1 MTDEIPAV
9 NEMSRDSVPAK
20 RPLARDE
27 SFLARAVRRFRKH
40 RLAQFGLV
48 MLVLLALMAIFAPLI
63 TPYVFDGQ
71 DAALLGQPTP
81 PSLAHWVGTD
91 QLGRDNFTRILYGAR
106 VSLSVG
112 LSSALIATLLGTLV
126 GALAGFFGGWVDSLL
141 MRLTDVVLS
150 IPILPLVIALSGFLR
165 PSLPLLVA
173 IIGGLGWMGTA
184 RLVRGQFLTLKSS
197 DYVEAS
203 RALGG
208 SNPRIMFRHILP
220 NALGPIVVSTTLAVG
235 SAIILESALSFF
247 GLGVQPPI
255 PTWGN
260 LLTGSSD
267 FLETA
272 PWLAAF
278 PGLFILVTVLSV
290 NFLGDG
296 LRDALDP
303 RS

>member
-1 MTDEIPAV
+1 MTDEIPAI
-9 NEMSRDSVPAK
+9 NEMTRDSVPAR

-48 MLVLLALMAIFAPLI
+48 MLLLLALMAIFAPLI

-81 PSLAHWVGTD
+81 PSLSHWVGTD

-184 RLVRGQFLTLKSS
+184 RLVRGQFLMLKSS

>member
-1 MTDEIPAV
+1 MSNPSLNPAPTQNV
-9 NEMSRDSVPAK
+9 QP
-20 RPLARDE
+20 RDE

-48 MLVLLALMAIFAPLI
+48 MLAILALGALFAQQI
-63 TPYVFDGQ
+63 TPYSFDGQ
-71 DAALLGQPTP
+71 DTALLGQPTSP
-81 PSLAHWVGTD
+81 NFKHFMGTD

-106 VSLSVG
+106 VSLAVG
-112 LSSALIATLLGTLV
+112 LSSALIATFLGTLI
-126 GALAGFFGGWVDSLL
+126 GALAGFFGTWVDSVL
-141 MRLTDVVLS
+141 MRFTDVVLS
-150 IPILPLVIALSGFLR
+150 IPLLPLVIALSGFLR
-165 PSLPLLVA
+165 PSLPMLVL

-184 RLVRGQFLTLKSS
+184 RLVRSQFLALRNT

-203 RALGG
+203 KALGG
-208 SNPRIMFRHILP
+208 SNARIMFRHILP

-235 SAIILESALSFF
+235 GAIMLESSLSFF
-247 GLGVQPPI
+247 GLGVQPPT

-278 PGLFILVTVLSV
+278 PGLFILLTVLSV

-303 RS
+303 RL

>member
-1 MTDEIPAV
+1 MLGLAV
-9 NEMSRDSVPAK
+9 LIV
-20 RPLARDE
+20 LAVV
-27 SFLARAVRRFRKH
+27 AIA
-40 RLAQFGLV
+40 AP
-48 MLVLLALMAIFAPLI
+48 VL
-63 TPYVFDGQ
+63 TPYGFDQ
-71 DAALLGQPTP
+71 QNPELLGTPTA
-81 PSLAHWVGTD
+81 PSLAHPLGTD
-91 QLGRDNFTRILYGAR
+91 QLGRDNLTRILYGAR

-112 LSSALIATLLGTLV
+112 LASALIATFLGTLI

-150 IPILPLVIALSGFLR
+150 VPILPLVIALSGFLR
-165 PSLPLLVA
+165 PSLWVLVA

-184 RLVRGQFLTLKSS
+184 RLVRGQFLSLRNAE
-197 DYVEAS
+197 YVEAT

-208 SNPRIMFRHILP
+208 SSARIMFRHMLP
-220 NALGPIVVSTTLAVG
+220 NALGPIIVSTTLAVG
-235 SAIILESALSFF
+235 SGIILESALSFF
-247 GLGVQPPI
+247 GLGVQLPT

-260 LLTGSSD
+260 LLNGSSD
-267 FLETA
+267 WLETA

-303 RS
+303 RL

>member
-1 MTDEIPAV
+1 MNNPTLEFKSSKP
-9 NEMSRDSVPAK
+9 
-20 RPLARDE
+20 RDE

-48 MLVLLALMAIFAPLI
+48 MLMVLGLAAIFAPI
-63 TPYVFDGQ
+63 ISSYTFDGQ
-71 DAALLGQPTP
+71 DSALLGQPTAP
-81 PSLAHWVGTD
+81 NFKHLLGTD
-91 QLGRDNFTRILYGAR
+91 QLGRDNFTRILHGAR
-106 VSLSVG
+106 VSLLVG
-112 LSSALIATLLGTLV
+112 LSSALIATFLGTLI
-126 GALAGFFGGWVDSLL
+126 GALAGFYGAWVDSVL
-141 MRLTDVVLS
+141 MRFTDVVLS

-165 PSLPLLVA
+165 PSLPLLVL

-184 RLVRGQFLTLKSS
+184 RLVRSQFLSLRNT

-203 RALGG
+203 KALGG
-208 SNPRIMFRHILP
+208 SNSRIMFRHILP
-220 NALGPIVVSTTLAVG
+220 NAIGPIVVSTTLAVG
-235 SAIILESALSFF
+235 GAIILESALSFF
-247 GLGVQPPI
+247 GLGVQPPT

-278 PGLFILVTVLSV
+278 PGLFILITVLSV

-303 RS
+303 RL

>member
-1 MTDEIPAV
+1 MTDLELPNTKPNAAT
-9 NEMSRDSVPAK
+9 NLR
-20 RPLARDE
+20 ARDE
-27 SFLARAVRRFRKH
+27 SFLARAARRFRRH

-48 MLVLLALMAIFAPLI
+48 TLIVLTLFALAAPLLMPYG
-63 TPYVFDGQ
+63 TPTAPG
-71 DAALLGQPTP
+71 LEHPL
-81 PSLAHWVGTD
+81 GTD
-91 QLGRDNFTRILYGAR
+91 QLGRDNLTRILYGAR

-112 LSSALIATLLGTLV
+112 LVSALISTFLGTLI
-126 GALAGFFGGWVDSLL
+126 GALAGFFGGLVDSVL

-150 IPILPLVIALSGFLR
+150 VPILPLVIALSGFLR
-165 PSLPLLVA
+165 PSLWVLVA

-184 RLVRGQFLTLKSS
+184 RLVRGQFLSLRNAE
-197 DYVEAS
+197 YVEAT

-208 SNPRIMFRHILP
+208 SNLRIMFRHMLP

-247 GLGVQPPI
+247 GLGVQPPT

-260 LLTGSSD
+260 LLNGSSD
-267 FLETA
+267 WLETA

-278 PGLFILVTVLSV
+278 PGLFILITVLSV

-303 RS
+303 RL

>member
-1 MTDEIPAV
+1 MTDLELPNTKPNPAM
-9 NEMSRDSVPAK
+9 NPR
-20 RPLARDE
+20 ARDE
-27 SFLARAVRRFRKH
+27 SFLARAARRFQRH

-48 MLVLLALMAIFAPLI
+48 TLIVLALLALAAPLLM
-63 TPYVFDGQ
+63 PYGFDQ
-71 DAALLGQPTP
+71 QNAALLGTPTAP
-81 PSLAHWVGTD
+81 GLEHPLGTD
-91 QLGRDNFTRILYGAR
+91 QLGRDNLTRILYGAR

-112 LSSALIATLLGTLV
+112 LVSALISTLLGTLI
-126 GALAGFFGGWVDSLL
+126 GALAGFFGGLVDSVL

-150 IPILPLVIALSGFLR
+150 VPILPLVIALSGFLR
-165 PSLPLLVA
+165 PSLWVLVA

-184 RLVRGQFLTLKSS
+184 RLVRGQFLGLRNAE
-197 DYVEAS
+197 YVEAT

-208 SNPRIMFRHILP
+208 SNLRIMFRHMLP

-247 GLGVQPPI
+247 GLGVQPPT

-260 LLTGSSD
+260 LLNGSSD
-267 FLETA
+267 WLETA

-278 PGLFILVTVLSV
+278 PGLFILITVLSV

-303 RS
+303 RL

>member
-1 MTDEIPAV
+1 MSDAARPAAG
-9 NEMSRDSVPAK
+9 P
-20 RPLARDE
+20 RPRAARDE
-27 SFLARAVRRFRKH
+27 SFLGRALRRFRRH
-40 RLAQFGLV
+40 RLAQLGLA
-48 MLVLLALMAIFAPLI
+48 VLTVLAVAAVFAPVVTPYAFDAPDTALM
-63 TPYVFDGQ
+63 
-71 DAALLGQPTP
+71 GQPTP
-81 PSLAHWVGTD
+81 PSAKHLMGTD

-106 VSLSVG
+106 VSLAVG
-112 LSSALIATLLGTLV
+112 LSSALLATFLGVLI
-126 GALAGFFGGWVDSLL
+126 GATAGFYGRWVDTAL
-141 MRLTDVVLS
+141 MRFTDVVLS
-150 IPILPLVIALSGFLR
+150 IPILPLVITLSGFLR

-184 RLVRGQFLTLKSS
+184 RLVRGQFLSLRTV

-203 RALGG
+203 RALGSG
-208 SNPRIMFRHILP
+208 NARIMFRHILP
-220 NALGPIVVSTTLAVG
+220 NTIGPIVVSTTLAVG

-247 GLGVQPPI
+247 GLGVQPPT

-267 FLETA
+267 WLETA
-272 PWLAAF
+272 PWLAAY

-303 RS
+303 RL

>member
-1 MTDEIPAV
+1 MNSQTLEFATSKP
-9 NEMSRDSVPAK
+9 
-20 RPLARDE
+20 RDE
-27 SFLARAVRRFRKH
+27 SFLARAVRRFRMH
-40 RLAQFGLV
+40 RLAQFGLM
-48 MLVLLALMAIFAPLI
+48 MLVILNLAAIFAPII
-63 TPYVFDGQ
+63 TPYTFDGQ
-71 DAALLGQPTP
+71 DAALLGQPTSP
-81 PSLAHWVGTD
+81 NFKHLLGTD
-91 QLGRDNFTRILYGAR
+91 QLGRDNFTRILHGAR
-106 VSLSVG
+106 VSLLVG
-112 LSSALIATLLGTLV
+112 LSSAFIATFLGTLI
-126 GALAGFFGGWVDSLL
+126 GALAGFYGAWVDSVL
-141 MRLTDVVLS
+141 MRFTDVVLS

-165 PSLPLLVA
+165 PSLPLLVL

-184 RLVRGQFLTLKSS
+184 RLVRGQFLSLRNT

-208 SNPRIMFRHILP
+208 SNSRIMFRHILP
-220 NALGPIVVSTTLAVG
+220 NAIGPIIVSTTLAVG
-235 SAIILESALSFF
+235 GAIILESALSFF
-247 GLGVQPPI
+247 GLGVQPPT

-278 PGLFILVTVLSV
+278 PGLFILITVLSV

-303 RS
+303 RL

>member
-1 MTDEIPAV
+1 MTKPV
-9 NEMSRDSVPAK
+9 LNP
-20 RPLARDE
+20 RPRVSDE
-27 SFLARAVRRFRKH
+27 SFWGRAARRFRRH
-40 RLAQFGLV
+40 RLAQLGLAV
-48 MLVLLALMAIFAPLI
+48 LIVLGLAALAAPML
-63 TPYVFDGQ
+63 TPYQFDGQ
-71 DAALLGQPTP
+71 DAALLGTP
-81 PSLAHWVGTD
+81 VAPELAHPMGTD

-112 LSSALIATLLGTLV
+112 LASAIIATLLGTLI
-126 GALAGFFGGWVDSLL
+126 GATAGFFGGWIDGLL

-165 PSLPLLVA
+165 PSLWLLVA

-184 RLVRGQFLTLKSS
+184 RLVRGQFLSLRTAE
-197 DYVEAS
+197 YVEAS

-208 SNPRIMFRHILP
+208 SNLRIMFRHILP
-220 NALGPIVVSTTLAVG
+220 NTLGPIIVSTTLAVG
-235 SAIILESALSFF
+235 GAIILESALSFF
-247 GLGVQPPI
+247 GLGVQPPT

-260 LLTGSSD
+260 LLNGSSD
-267 FLETA
+267 WLETA

-278 PGLFILVTVLSV
+278 PGIFILITVLSV

-303 RS
+303 RM

>member
-1 MTDEIPAV
+1 MNNQTLEFTTSKP
-9 NEMSRDSVPAK
+9 
-20 RPLARDE
+20 RDE
-27 SFLARAVRRFRKH
+27 SFLARAIRRFRKH

-48 MLVLLALMAIFAPLI
+48 MLVILGLAAIFAPI
-63 TPYVFDGQ
+63 VSSYSFDGQ
-71 DAALLGQPTP
+71 DAALLGQPTAP
-81 PSLAHWVGTD
+81 NFKHLLGTD
-91 QLGRDNFTRILYGAR
+91 QLGRDNFTRILHGAR
-106 VSLSVG
+106 VSLLVG
-112 LSSALIATLLGTLV
+112 LSSALIATFLGTLI
-126 GALAGFFGGWVDSLL
+126 GALAGFYGAWVDSLL

-165 PSLPLLVA
+165 PSLPLLVL

-184 RLVRGQFLTLKSS
+184 RLVRGQFLSLRNT

-203 RALGG
+203 KALGG
-208 SNPRIMFRHILP
+208 SNSRIMFRHILP
-220 NALGPIVVSTTLAVG
+220 NAIGPIVVSTTLAVG
-235 SAIILESALSFF
+235 GAIILESALSFF
-247 GLGVQPPI
+247 GLGVQPPT

-278 PGLFILVTVLSV
+278 PGLFILITVLSV

-303 RS
+303 RL

>member
-1 MTDEIPAV
+1 MTKPV
-9 NEMSRDSVPAK
+9 LNPRSRVS
-20 RPLARDE
+20 DE
-27 SFLARAVRRFRKH
+27 SFWGRAARRFRRH
-40 RLAQFGLV
+40 RLAQLGLAV
-48 MLVLLALMAIFAPLI
+48 LIVLGLAALAAPML
-63 TPYVFDGQ
+63 TPYQFDYQ
-71 DAALLGQPTP
+71 DAALLGTP
-81 PSLAHWVGTD
+81 VAPELAHPMGTD

-112 LSSALIATLLGTLV
+112 LASAIIATLLGTLI
-126 GALAGFFGGWVDSLL
+126 GATAGFFGGWIDGLL

-165 PSLPLLVA
+165 PSLWLLVA

-184 RLVRGQFLTLKSS
+184 RLVRGQFLSLRTAE
-197 DYVEAS
+197 YVEAS

-208 SNPRIMFRHILP
+208 SNLRIMFRHILP
-220 NALGPIVVSTTLAVG
+220 NTLGPIIVSTTLAVG
-235 SAIILESALSFF
+235 GAIILESALSFF
-247 GLGVQPPI
+247 GLGVQPPT

-260 LLTGSSD
+260 LLNGSSD
-267 FLETA
+267 WLETA

-278 PGLFILVTVLSV
+278 PGIFILITVLSV

-303 RS
+303 RM

>member
-1 MTDEIPAV
+1 
-9 NEMSRDSVPAK
+9 MSELTRTTAISKVSS
-20 RPLARDE
+20 LSDE
-27 SFLARAVRRFRKH
+27 SFLARATRRFRKH
-40 RLAQFGLV
+40 RLAQFGLTL
-48 MLVLLALMAIFAPLI
+48 LVILALGAIFAPLV
-63 TPYVFDGQ
+63 TSYTFDGQ
-71 DAALLGQPTP
+71 DAALLGQPVAP
-81 PSLAHWVGTD
+81 NFSHLMGTD

-112 LSSALIATLLGTLV
+112 LSSALIATLLGTLI
-126 GALAGFFGGWVDSLL
+126 GALSGFFGGWVDALL
-141 MRLTDVVLS
+141 MRFTDVVLS

-165 PSLPLLVA
+165 PSLPLLVL

-184 RLVRGQFLTLKSS
+184 RLVRGQFLSLRNTE
-197 DYVEAS
+197 YVEAS

-208 SNPRIMFRHILP
+208 SSSRIMFRHILP

-235 SAIILESALSFF
+235 GAILLESSLSFF
-247 GLGVQPPI
+247 GLGVQPPT

-278 PGLFILVTVLSV
+278 PGLFILLTVLSV

-303 RS
+303 RL